1 MVLTDEQANAVDLF
15 KSARSLKISAFAGTG
30 KTSTLTA
37 VAKSTSAHGLYLAF
51 NKSIAAE
58 AAEKFPRTV
67 DCRTTHS
74 IAYRSVPSAYRGNC
88 PVKPTLHRRAIEIN
102 DLATKKLAEAPV
114 SSMHK
119 LCGEGFLRQSV
130 KSSD

>member
-1 MVLTDEQANAVDLF
+1 VVLTDEQANAVDLF

-74 IAYRSVPSAYRGNC
+74 IAYRSVPSAYRGNTAKLTQALPGNRVSQILNLDDLVVGNVHLTGC
-88 PVKPTLHRRAIEIN
+88 GNTQRAQ
-102 DLATKKLAEAPV
+102 
-114 SSMHK
+114 
-119 LCGEGFLRQSV
+119 LRC
-130 KSSD
+130 